1 MYVQASR
8 LINVREEKHNTQR
21 QAQLEERIIAPEND
35 DFAPIKGRGS
45 KSASTKR
52 ARAASSK
59 RYTSNLTPG
68 DLDGK
73 FRHDDDEEDLSAVCV
88 LLPLVNL
95 PLVNYLIPRN

>member
-1 MYVQASR
+1 MRIMSVQASR
-8 LINVREEKHNTQR
+8 LINVREEKRNTQR

-45 KSASTKR
+45 KAASTKR

-88 LLPLVNL
+88 LLSLVNVL
-95 PLVNYLIPRN
+95 TPRN